1 MGRQKGKDLFVKRLL
16 KIKASYP
23 LLFGIFGYKIG
34 YSISP
39 LLHNKTAKALNLDF
53 CYSKFDVKPDDFP
66 SAFNGFKAL
75 KLKGAN
81 ITKPY
86 KEVVLKYLDKLSKES
101 SFIGAVNTVNLQRDG
116 SYMGYNTDS
125 AGFVNSIDFEF
136 GAGLKD
142 KNIILMGAGG
152 ASKAIL
158 YSAIKEGAKNVFII
172 NRDIDRVFGLFNKAL
187 SWAKEMKAKTL
198 LNYSDFTSFTSLRRE
213 NGLSSLA
220 RDQGKSFTPFKCH
233 YDLFRNCDII
243 ISAITPSE
251 GAAQAIQNLPL
262 NCINKDSLAMDIAY
276 NPVVTPFMRLVQ
288 KRGIKCVNGL
298 SMLVFQAIESF
309 YIWTGKRVDF
319 DFMVSAAKQ

>member
-1 MGRQKGKDLFVKRLL
+1 MERQKEKDLFVERLL
-16 KIKASYP
+16 KVKASYP
-23 LLFGIFGYKIG
+23 LLFGIFGYRIG

-39 LLHNKTAKALNLDF
+39 LLHNKTAKALNLNF

-86 KEVVLKYLDKLSKES
+86 KEAVLKYLDKLSKES

-136 GAGLKD
+136 GTDLED
-142 KNIILMGAGG
+142 KNVILMGAGG

-158 YSAIKEGAKNVFII
+158 YSLIKEGAKNVFII
-172 NRDIDRVFGLFNKAL
+172 NRDIDRAFSLFSKAS

-198 LNYSDFTSFTSLRRE
+198 LNYSDFTSLGHKNS
-213 NGLSSLA
+213 LSS
-220 RDQGKSFTPFKCH
+220 SFKRH

-251 GAAQAIQNLPL
+251 GAAQTIQNLPL
-262 NCINKDSLAMDIAY
+262 NCINKDSLAIDIAY
-276 NPVVTPFMRLVQ
+276 NPAVTPFMKLVQ

-309 YIWTGKRVDF
+309 YVWTGKRVDF
-319 DFMVSAAKQ
+319 DFMVSAVRQ